1 MNAMLF
7 LHSSILDFEEYVYV
21 CGGWGVGVGVGVCLC
36 VLVTQ
41 SYPTLCDP
49 MD

>member
-1 MNAMLF
+1 MLF

-21 CGGWGVGVGVGVCLC
+21 CVGRGVGVGVCLC

>member
-7 LHSSILDFEEYVYV
+7 LHSSILEFEEYVYV
-21 CGGWGVGVGVGVCLC
+21 CGGQGVGVDVCLC

-41 SYPTLCDP
+41 SYPTLCDS

>member
-7 LHSSILDFEEYVYV
+7 LHSSILDFEDYVYV
-21 CGGWGVGVGVGVCLC
+21 CVGRGVGVGVCLC